1 MLHRKTTVTSD
12 SVVVYCIIISAPPL
26 SVCVWT
32 IVMRCCFLTFH
43 YSRFLDLCRRAIY
56 TWCTCDWAAE
66 NPLPSNV
73 VLKVHIRVDCRCGS
87 ERICEM
93 PAKLTFI
100 WMWLQRLSHPS
111 NEYWILNRERFD
123 RSSERSGSIII
134 IIIIINEKINV
145 AFSRRTARTRNSH
158 KNTSRENV
166 VSNSTE
172 EEKIVM
178 KMTARRAVSSAAA

>member
-1 MLHRKTTVTSD
+1 MLHRKTIVTSD

-43 YSRFLDLCRRAIY
+43 YSHFLDLCRRAIY
-56 TWCTCDWAAE
+56 TWCMCDWAAE

-123 RSSERSGSIII
+123 RSSERSGSTTYRH
-134 IIIIINEKINV
+134 KKHWLLRP
-145 AFSRRTARTRNSH
+145 SRVWSTNTHTTSEVWSQCLLGEIDY
-158 KNTSRENV
+158 KNFVRFQCQTWSCFP
-166 VSNSTE
+166 
-172 EEKIVM
+172 
-178 KMTARRAVSSAAA
+178 AL